1 MRNCVKN
8 DIQPPA
14 AGGFGFI
21 FVEKREVL
29 LP

>member
-1 MRNCVKN
+1 MRKGLKI
-8 DIQPPA
+8 DIQLPA